1 MIGKSHTG
9 IRQGDFN
16 NNCFVC
22 VFMLCSNNELIWE
35 TKNTKNT
42 IKPNENEMQIRVK
55 VAN

>member
-35 TKNTKNT
+35 TKTKNT
-42 IKPNENEMQIRVK
+42 IKPNEMQIRVK

>member
-22 VFMLCSNNELIWE
+22 VFMLWSNNELILE
-35 TKNTKNT
+35 TKTKNT